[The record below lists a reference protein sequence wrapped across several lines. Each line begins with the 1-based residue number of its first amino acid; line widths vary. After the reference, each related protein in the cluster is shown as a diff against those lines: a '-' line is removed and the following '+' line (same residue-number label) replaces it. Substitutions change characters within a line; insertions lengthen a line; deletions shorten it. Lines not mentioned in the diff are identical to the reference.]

1 MCSNCQRSDP
11 HLVKKKKTHGG
22 GGAVIP
28 MQSVG
33 HIVPTLI
40 GKNQKAT
47 TKCQKTKAHKIFHFQ
62 LQLVDSLRSNNNNN
76 NKSPKNYTLWVQLCL
91 DFFTSP
97 PLPKTL
103 LTPSTQPSTMYWIF
117 LFVLHHP
124 AIPLPNPFNFQTISE
139 LGLSKKCDF
148 FLSDLWTIS
157 MPDIL
162 GLFMGGK
169 RGSQTQK
176 WRLTYYTRV
185 WTLDNCC
192 LYKIYHKWIV
202 RHKLIWKWSV

>member
-1 MCSNCQRSDP
+1 M
-11 HLVKKKKTHGG
+11 GG

-28 MQSVG
+28 YAECW

-47 TKCQKTKAHKIFHFQ
+47 TKCQKTKAHKNFHFQ
-62 LQLVDSLRSNNNNN
+62 LEISTFQLADSLRRSNNN

-91 DFFTSP
+91 DFFYLSP
-97 PLPKTL
+97 TPQNT
-103 LTPSTQPSTMYWIF
+103 LTPSTQPSTIYWIF

-139 LGLSKKCDF
+139 LGLPKKCDF

-157 MPDIL
+157 VPNIL
-162 GLFMGGK
+162 GLFMGWK

-176 WRLTYYTRV
+176 WRLT
-185 WTLDNCC
+185 
-192 LYKIYHKWIV
+192 
-202 RHKLIWKWSV
+202 

>member
-1 MCSNCQRSDP
+1 
-11 HLVKKKKTHGG
+11 
-22 GGAVIP
+22 
-28 MQSVG
+28 
-33 HIVPTLI
+33 
-40 GKNQKAT
+40 
-47 TKCQKTKAHKIFHFQ
+47 
-62 LQLVDSLRSNNNNN
+62 LQLVDSLRSNNN

-103 LTPSTQPSTMYWIF
+103 LTPSTQPSTIYWIF

-124 AIPLPNPFNFQTISE
+124 TIPLPNPFNFQTISE

-176 WRLTYYTRV
+176 WRLIYYTRV
-185 WTLDNCC
+185 WTLDNYC

-202 RHKLIWKWSV
+202 GEA